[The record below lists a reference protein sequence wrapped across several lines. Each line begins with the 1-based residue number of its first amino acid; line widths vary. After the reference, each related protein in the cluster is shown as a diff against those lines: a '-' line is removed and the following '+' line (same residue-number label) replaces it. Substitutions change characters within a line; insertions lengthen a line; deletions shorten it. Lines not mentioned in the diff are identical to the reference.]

1 MQGQNV
7 ITILGALVIE
17 LKDVIALFKDTLLES
32 VCVFLQH
39 ECQQRDAVIMEQRK
53 FCANLVGRFERV
65 LDETKLNLELLA
77 VYRQGKLVKNAT
89 AWADQ
94 ATRQACIWWRRWR
107 AVVVWYALQP
117 EPEWKNRVP
126 NMVF

>member
-17 LKDVIALFKDTLLES
+17 LKDIIALFKDTLLES
-32 VCVFLQH
+32 VCVFFQH

-117 EPEWKNRVP
+117 EPEWKNRVL

>member
-17 LKDVIALFKDTLLES
+17 LKDIIALFKDTLLES
-32 VCVFLQH
+32 VCVFFQH
-39 ECQQRDAVIMEQRK
+39 ECQQCDAVIMEQRK

-77 VYRQGKLVKNAT
+77 VYRQGKPVKNAT